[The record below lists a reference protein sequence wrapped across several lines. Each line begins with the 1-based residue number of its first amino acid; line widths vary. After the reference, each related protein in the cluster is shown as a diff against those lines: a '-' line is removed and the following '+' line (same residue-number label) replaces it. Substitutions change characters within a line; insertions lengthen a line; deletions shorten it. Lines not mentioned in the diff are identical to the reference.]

1 MDKGLLHLYYGDGKG
16 KTSAAIGLSV
26 RALGRGK
33 AVTFVQ
39 FLKDGSSGEIEPLR
53 RLGAVVLSGYPGMK
67 FVFQMDE
74 AEKAATLAWNNRILR
89 EAAETPCDLLVLD
102 ELCAA
107 RQFGLVDS
115 DLAMQAV
122 LERPAGRE
130 VVVTGREP
138 ESWILNAADYVTEM
152 CSHRHPYDRGV
163 PAREGIEF

>member
-16 KTSAAIGLSV
+16 KTSAAVGLSV

-74 AEKAATLAWNNRILR
+74 ADKAATLAWNNRILR

-102 ELCAA
+102 EFCAA

-122 LERPAGRE
+122 LERPERLRPVSGSELGE
-130 VVVTGREP
+130 VRARLGQNLGVDLRRRR
-138 ESWILNAADYVTEM
+138 
-152 CSHRHPYDRGV
+152 RHG
-163 PAREGIEF
+163 